1 MSIVSESVALAKAD
15 LDRHCNEIQEWARD
29 FLTLLSPEWHARDL
43 VFIEAKDLQPNYIAL
58 ADWSDET
65 QMLVLQVVPPNAS
78 NEQLQMI
85 FALTSVIASL
95 LLRLGHLDVGVAL
108 LGENHGKLF
117 GHEGFVGKC
126 RPTFGCSRIPEAES
140 QFNFSVIPGH
150 ISRSPSPVVLN

>member
-1 MSIVSESVALAKAD
+1 
-15 LDRHCNEIQEWARD
+15 
-29 FLTLLSPEWHARDL
+29 
-43 VFIEAKDLQPNYIAL
+43 
-58 ADWSDET
+58 
-65 QMLVLQVVPPNAS
+65 MLVLQVVPPNAS

-108 LGENHGKLF
+108 LGENGGKLF

-126 RPTFGCSRIPEAES
+126 RPTFGCNRIPEAES
-140 QFNFSVIPGH
+140 QFNFSSIPGH

>member
-1 MSIVSESVALAKAD
+1 MPLVSEAVANAKAD
-15 LDRHCNEIQEWARD
+15 LDRHSNEIQEWARD

-43 VFIEAKDLQPNYIAL
+43 VFIEGNGLQPNYIAL
-58 ADWSDET
+58 ADWSDES

-78 NEQLQMI
+78 SEQLQMI

-108 LGENHGKLF
+108 LGENGGKLF

-126 RPTFGCSRIPEAES
+126 RPTFGCNRIPEAES
-140 QFNFSVIPGH
+140 QFNFSSIPGH